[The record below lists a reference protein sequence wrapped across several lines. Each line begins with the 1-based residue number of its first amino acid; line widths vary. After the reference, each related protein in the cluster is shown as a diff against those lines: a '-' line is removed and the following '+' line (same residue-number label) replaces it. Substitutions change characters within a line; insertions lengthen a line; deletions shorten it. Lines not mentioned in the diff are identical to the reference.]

1 VSRRMV
7 KIKNVIIWGFSSKST
22 SAAINYLKEQNIIN
36 IKMWVGDAP
45 ECTHDIVPFFV
56 GDFKKSNHKGSGL
69 SIYNEVFTSSI
80 HQFMDMM
87 SRHSFYVEKSFHDH
101 LNIYNILFDLFSDV
115 LITNDVDVVLF
126 SSLPHEGPDL
136 ILYKIAKKLNIKTIM
151 FYQTIFPDKFFYLF
165 DVDNFGTFA
174 DIKSR
179 NEKPAL
185 KIEKQYEKDLFYM
198 ADNKQ
203 YKYDFFSLSR
213 HSFRGL
219 LYSSLHGLFKK
230 DNYMML
236 KGFLQ
241 KHLEYKA
248 SGNNSSVA
256 TTKITD
262 NNINSNNKH
271 FQSLHIYYS
280 LPKDLFI
287 RFISF
292 SKRFCQRYSNYRV
305 SRRDLRNILSNE
317 IDLNKKYVYFPLH
330 LQPELTTSTLG
341 DIYVD
346 QLLAIERLSKVI
358 PDDWYI
364 YVKENPIQTELMRG
378 KWFFARLSLINHV
391 KVVSPDFNTYLLMKN
406 CAFVSTV
413 TGTAGWEAISGGK
426 NVLIFGN
433 AWYKSLPG
441 VFLYNENF
449 NINDILDFKVKH
461 NELERDLN
469 ILLQKTA
476 DGVIDQDY
484 TILIENYSDE
494 ENEVKIANSIEK
506 LIK

>member
-1 VSRRMV
+1 MV
-7 KIKNVIIWGFSSKST
+7 KIKSVIIWGFSSKST
-22 SAAINYLKEQNIIN
+22 SIAINSLNEKNIID

-45 ECTHDIVPFFV
+45 ECTHDIMPFFV
-56 GDFKKSNHKGSGL
+56 GDFKKSNYKGSGL

-87 SRHSFYVEKSFHDH
+87 SRHSFYVEKSFHNN
-101 LNIYNILFDLFSDV
+101 LNIYNMLFDLFSDV
-115 LITNDVDVVLF
+115 LIKNNVDVVLF

-136 ILYKIAKKLNIKTIM
+136 ILYNIARKLNIKTIM
-151 FYQTIFPDKFFYLF
+151 FYQTIFPGKFFYLF
-165 DVDNFGTFA
+165 DVDDFGKFA
-174 DIKSR
+174 DIKYR

-185 KIEKQYEKDLFYM
+185 KIEKQYEKYLFYM
-198 ADNKQ
+198 ADTKQ
-203 YKYDFFSLSR
+203 YKYDFFSLNR

-219 LYSSLHGLFKK
+219 LYSLLHGLFKK

-248 SGNNSSVA
+248 SGNNSSVS

-262 NNINSNNKH
+262 NGINSNNKH
-271 FQSLHIYYS
+271 FQPLHIYHS
-280 LPKDLFI
+280 LQKDLFI

-364 YVKENPIQTELMRG
+364 YVKENPKQTELMRG
-378 KWFFARLSLINHV
+378 KWFFARLRLINHV
-391 KVVSPDFNTYLLMKN
+391 KIVSPDFNTYLLMKN
-406 CAFVSTV
+406 CTFVSTV

-426 NVLIFGN
+426 NTLVFGN
-433 AWYKSLPG
+433 PWYKCLSG
-441 VFLYNENF
+441 VFLYTN
-449 NINDILDFKVKH
+449 DFKLEDLLKYEINH
-461 NELERDLN
+461 NNLENELN
-469 ILLQKTA
+469 LLLSKTG
-476 DGVIDQDY
+476 DGVIDEEY
-484 TILIENYSDE
+484 SVLVENFNVNDNAE
-494 ENEVKIANSIEK
+494 KIQALLK
-506 LIK
+506 VLLA

>member
-1 VSRRMV
+1 MRMV
-7 KIKNVIIWGFSSKST
+7 NMKNVIIWGFSSKST
-22 SAAINYLKEQNIIN
+22 CIPINSLKEKNVID

-45 ECTHDIVPFFV
+45 ECTHDIVTFFV
-56 GDFKKSNHKGSGL
+56 GDFKKSNYQGNGL

-101 LNIYNILFDLFSDV
+101 LNIYNMLFDLFSDV
-115 LITNDVDVVLF
+115 LITNNIDVVLF
-126 SSLPHEGPDL
+126 SNLPHEGPDL
-136 ILYKIAKKLNIKTIM
+136 ILYKIARKLNIKTIM

-165 DVDNFGTFA
+165 DVDDFGKFA
-174 DIKSR
+174 DIKSG
-179 NEKPAL
+179 NETLGL

-198 ADNKQ
+198 ADKKQ
-203 YKYDFFSLSR
+203 YKYDFFSLNR
-213 HSFRGL
+213 HSFRSL
-219 LYSSLHGLFKK
+219 LYSSLHSLFKK

-236 KGFLQ
+236 KGFLR
-241 KHLEYKA
+241 KHLKYKV
-248 SGNNSSVA
+248 SGNNFSVV

-262 NNINSNNKH
+262 NNTNSNNKH
-271 FQSLHIYYS
+271 FQSLRIYLS

-287 RFISF
+287 RSISF
-292 SKRFCQRYSNYRV
+292 SKRFCQRFSNYRE
-305 SRRDLRNILSNE
+305 SKRNLRNILSSE

-358 PDDWYI
+358 PEDWYI
-364 YVKENPIQTELMRG
+364 YVKENPKQTELMRG
-378 KWFFARLSLINHV
+378 KWFFARLRLINHV

-426 NVLIFGN
+426 NALVFAN
-433 AWYKSLPG
+433 PWYKCLPG
-441 VFLYNENF
+441 VFLYTNDF
-449 NINDILDFKVKH
+449 NLEDILKYKIDHGKLE
-461 NELERDLN
+461 NELN
-469 ILLQKTA
+469 ILLSKTG
-476 DGVIDQDY
+476 DGVVDESY
-484 TILIENYSDE
+484 SVLVENFNVNNNASKIQAFL
-494 ENEVKIANSIEK
+494 EV
-506 LIK
+506 LLT